1 MERLLAIHWGVPP
14 KTPRVSFPIDKV
26 YLQSNVE
33 DVYKPKGEAPA
44 LPRQPR

>member
-14 KTPRVSFPIDKV
+14 RTSRVSFPIDNV

-33 DVYKPKGEAPA
+33 DAYKPKP
-44 LPRQPR
+44 